1 MRSPLTRI
9 SPAVG
14 SISFRIA
21 LPAVDLPQP
30 LSPTRPKVSPPA
42 MSKEMPSTACTWPT
56 VCCNNPFL
64 TGKCLTRLRT
74 DNRGGVFIS
83 DMLDGRRASFE
94 TAASRPPQDE
104 ELLLCHQRHA
114 SS

>member
-1 MRSPLTRI
+1 MRSPLTRT
-9 SPAVG
+9 SPEVG

-30 LSPTRPKVSPPA
+30 LSPTRPSVSPSA

-56 VCCNNPFL
+56 VCCKIPFL
-64 TGKCLTRLRT
+64 TGKCLTKPRT
-74 DNRGGVFIS
+74 DKSGDEFKS
-83 DMLDGRRASFE
+83 DMPDRRCASFE
-94 TAASRPPQDE
+94 TAAPQPPQDDE
-104 ELLLCHQRHA
+104 FFSCDQKHM